1 MFYII
6 ILKYTQKRREHS
18 YTHQS
23 YLIIIKKLPC
33 LQFYLSISVQFYS
46 YLFISEININPRSH
60 IISFLLA
67 EYVAL
72 KAIVPLNQVSVSSLY
87 VLFSLD
93 ITFFKK
99 KYDLL

>member
-6 ILKYTQKRREHS
+6 ILKYTQKRREYS

-33 LQFYLSISVQFYS
+33 LQFYLPISVQFYLLI
-46 YLFISEININPRSH
+46 YLLISEININPGSH
-60 IISFLLA
+60 IISFLFA

-72 KAIVPLNQVSVSSLY
+72 KAIVPLNQVSVSLVY

-93 ITFFKK
+93 TTFF
-99 KYDLL
+99 